1 MQINALIRDT
11 SLLREIIMSEKNCRI
26 ILLNGPSSSGK
37 SSLSRALKSL
47 LEQKHLSFSIVSI
60 DDFMKIGTNEKIYED
75 DVFEIS
81 SDICDKAIEYLNN
94 GDDVI
99 IDHVITSE
107 RIYKQLLN
115 RTSDYEMLKVH
126 IACPLKELLNPF
138 EVADKAAEAA
148 KTTVNVPVGA
158 FCFVLMGLC
167 TSVMWSVIFNLS
179 TEGVGKYTEQ
189 ASGLFMTM
197 VVGGGVLPLLS
208 TWIGSH
214 AGFLVSFVV
223 PAACLAYLFV
233 YALAFT
239 KNVNPEIKID

>member
-60 DDFMKIGTNEKIYED
+60 DDFMKIGTNEKLYED

-126 IACPLKELLNPF
+126 IACPLKELLKRENSRGDRH
-138 EVADKAAEAA
+138 VGSAEASYQYLYP
-148 KTTVNVPVGA
+148 KKGYDLEVD
-158 FCFVLMGLC
+158 
-167 TSVMWSVIFNLS
+167 TSKHS
-179 TEGVGKYTEQ
+179 TLECATIIIGK
-189 ASGLFMTM
+189 
-197 VVGGGVLPLLS
+197 LL
-208 TWIGSH
+208 
-214 AGFLVSFVV
+214 
-223 PAACLAYLFV
+223 Y
-233 YALAFT
+233 
-239 KNVNPEIKID
+239 

>member
-1 MQINALIRDT
+1 MGGGDAAAVMAGTLAGAVFLLMLLGRLLGAAFGGKVSPRAMLLGASGAGLVLLVVGVALIAANVT
-11 SLLREIIMSEKNCRI
+11 I
-26 ILLNGPSSSGK
+26 
-37 SSLSRALKSL
+37 
-47 LEQKHLSFSIVSI
+47 
-60 DDFMKIGTNEKIYED
+60 
-75 DVFEIS
+75 
-81 SDICDKAIEYLNN
+81 
-94 GDDVI
+94 
-99 IDHVITSE
+99 
-107 RIYKQLLN
+107 
-115 RTSDYEMLKVH
+115 
-126 IACPLKELLNPF
+126 PF

-214 AGFLVSFVV
+214 AGFLASFVV